1 MEEKEIFWWILF
13 GLDFIIYGLCCIMII
28 KRKNYTSISI
38 RSPTLL
44 LLTNLSNFFMSI
56 IIILHKIFKKNEI
69 SSFYY
74 LFRLTMMLSIILR
87 YERILICC
95 RIEKL
100 NKEEEELDRKQFIE
114 KKYLFQE
121 KFYVRLVIALF
132 GLFLISMIIIRIV
145 GLKDIKFFYTFNYI
159 YEFDNKKDLNDLFN
173 KQLCVWVIWNFIEQF
188 VIITY
193 FFRISSKLIKEK
205 LINELLYFFILW
217 YAYGFIS
224 SLINYLTKKQNYN
237 ENDMNLIIII
247 ISLCVHYICLFING
261 YFPIFLTYHYK
272 TSISY
277 HFSPKLMNNLYL
289 FLTNEECYDAFS
301 NYLAKTN
308 SNKAL
313 FYLQLYTHIM
323 KYKLSFALNISKD
336 IGLNDAN
343 DIFNTYFAK
352 NSRYETQIEGNVLLK
367 VRNDCQSLENNTFTP
382 ELFDEALQYAFNE
395 LNKRY
400 VVFHNTIEFK
410 ELYAKIKLESYIQCK
425 MCNTGLIN
433 KY

>member
-1 MEEKEIFWWILF
+1 MKGEIYWWILF
-13 GLDFIIYGLCCIMII
+13 GLDFLIYGLCCIMII

-44 LLTNLSNFFMSI
+44 LVTNISNFFMNL
-56 IIILHKIFKKNEI
+56 IIILYKIFEYNEI

-74 LFRLTMMLSIILR
+74 LFRFTMMLSIILR

-114 KKYLFQE
+114 KKYLYQE
-121 KFYVRLVIALF
+121 KFYVRLLIAVF
-132 GLFLISMIIIRIV
+132 GLLLIAMIIIRIV
-145 GLKDIKFFYTFNYI
+145 GIDDIKFFYSLNFI
-159 YEFDNKKDLNDLFN
+159 YNFKKVHTNLFN
-173 KQLCVWVIWNFIEQF
+173 KQLFGWAICNFIEQF

-193 FFRISSKLIKEK
+193 FFRIISKTIKEK

-217 YAYGFIS
+217 YAYGLIS
-224 SLINYLTKKQNYN
+224 TLINYLTKKEKSDDPNN
-237 ENDMNLIIII
+237 MNLILII
-247 ISLCVHYICLFING
+247 ISLCVHYISLFING
-261 YFPIFLTYHYK
+261 YFPIFLSYQYK

-323 KYKLSFALNISKD
+323 KYKLSFALNVSKD
-336 IGLNDAN
+336 IGLSDAN

-352 NSRYETQIEGNVLLK
+352 NSRYEIQIEGNVLLK

-395 LNKRY
+395 LNKKY
-400 VVFHNTIEFK
+400 LAFHNTNEFK

>member
-1 MEEKEIFWWILF
+1 MNENIYWYILL
-13 GLDFIIYGLCCIMII
+13 GLDLLIYGLCCIMII

-44 LLTNLSNFFMSI
+44 LVTNLSNFFMNI
-56 IIILHKIFKKNEI
+56 IIILYKISKENDI

-74 LFRLTMMLSIILR
+74 LFRLTMFLSIILR
-87 YERILICC
+87 YERILACC
-95 RIEKL
+95 RIEKI
-100 NKEEEELDRKQFIE
+100 NKVEEELDRKRFIE
-114 KKYLFQE
+114 RKYLYQE
-121 KFYVRLVIALF
+121 KFYVKLLIAIF
-132 GLFLISMIIIRIV
+132 GLFLITMIIIRIV
-145 GLKDIKFFYTFNYI
+145 YDDNIKFFYTLNYI
-159 YEFDNKKDLNDLFN
+159 SNIEDNSNLIK
-173 KQLCVWVIWNFIEQF
+173 KQLLGWVIWNFIEQF
-188 VIITY
+188 AIITY
-193 FFRISSKLIKEK
+193 FFRILTKSIKEK
-205 LINELLYFFILW
+205 LKNELLYFFILW
-217 YAYGFIS
+217 YVY
-224 SLINYLTKKQNYN
+224 SLISTLIDYLYKK
-237 ENDMNLIIII
+237 EDMKGNRDLILIIITLI
-247 ISLCVHYICLFING
+247 FHYISLFING
-261 YFPIFLTYHYK
+261 YFPIFLSYLYK

-301 NYLAKTN
+301 NYLLKTN
-308 SNKAL
+308 NNKAL

-323 KYKLSFALNISKD
+323 KYKLSFALNVSKD

-352 NSRYETQIEGNVLLK
+352 NSRYENQIEGNVLLK
-367 VRNDCQSLENNTFTP
+367 VRNECQLLDNNTFTP

-395 LNKRY
+395 LNRRY

>member
-1 MEEKEIFWWILF
+1 MGGEIYWWILF
-13 GLDFIIYGLCCIMII
+13 GLDFIIYGLCCIIII

-44 LLTNLSNFFMSI
+44 LTTNVSNFFMSI
-56 IIILHKIFKKNEI
+56 IILLYKIFENKEI

-74 LFRLTMMLSIILR
+74 LFRLTMMLSILLR

-95 RIEKL
+95 GIEKL

-121 KFYVRLVIALF
+121 KFYVRLLIAAF
-132 GLFLISMIIIRIV
+132 GLFLIAMIIIRIV
-145 GLKDIKFFYTFNYI
+145 YDRIQFFYTFNYI
-159 YEFDNKKDLNDLFN
+159 YKFDDNNDNLFR
-173 KQLCVWVIWNFIEQF
+173 KQLLVWVIWNFIEQF
-188 VIITY
+188 AIITY
-193 FFRISSKLIKEK
+193 FFRILTKTIKEK

-217 YAYGFIS
+217 YVYGLICT
-224 SLINYLTKKQNYN
+224 LINYLTKKKGYDQ
-237 ENDMNLIIII
+237 DDPNLVIIV
-247 ISLCVHYICLFING
+247 ISLCVHYISLFING
-261 YFPIFLTYHYK
+261 YFPIFLSYHYK

-301 NYLAKTN
+301 NYLLKTGN
-308 SNKAL
+308 NKDI

-352 NSRYETQIEGNVLLK
+352 NSRYESQIEGNVILK

-382 ELFDEALQYAFNE
+382 EMFDEALQYAFNE

-400 VVFHNTIEFK
+400 VVFHNTMEFK

>member
-1 MEEKEIFWWILF
+1 MGGEIYWWILF
-13 GLDFIIYGLCCIMII
+13 GLDFIIYGLCCIIII

-44 LLTNLSNFFMSI
+44 LTTNVSNFFMSI
-56 IIILHKIFKKNEI
+56 IILLYKIFENKEI

-74 LFRLTMMLSIILR
+74 LFRLTMILSILLR

-95 RIEKL
+95 GIEKL

-121 KFYVRLVIALF
+121 KFYVRLLIAAF
-132 GLFLISMIIIRIV
+132 GLFLIAMIIIRIV
-145 GLKDIKFFYTFNYI
+145 YDRIQFFYTFNYI
-159 YEFDNKKDLNDLFN
+159 YKFDDNNDNLFR
-173 KQLCVWVIWNFIEQF
+173 KQLLVWVIWNFIEQF
-188 VIITY
+188 AIITY
-193 FFRISSKLIKEK
+193 FFRILTKTIKEK

-217 YAYGFIS
+217 YVYGLICT
-224 SLINYLTKKQNYN
+224 LINYLTKKKGYDQ
-237 ENDMNLIIII
+237 DDPNLVIIV
-247 ISLCVHYICLFING
+247 ISLCVHYISLFING
-261 YFPIFLTYHYK
+261 YFPIFLSYHYK

-301 NYLAKTN
+301 NYLLKTGN
-308 SNKAL
+308 NKDI

-352 NSRYETQIEGNVLLK
+352 NSRYESQIEGNVILK
-367 VRNDCQSLENNTFTP
+367 VRNDCQLLENNTFTP
-382 ELFDEALQYAFNE
+382 EMFDEALQYAFNE

-400 VVFHNTIEFK
+400 VVFHNTMEFK